1 MMKNL
6 ATSICLLLTFV
17 SPAFAQ
23 VPYTSDFYPLVV
35 GSKWTYRVIDLKAP
49 QTKADPKRKVVIE
62 VEREEPYIHKESKDG
77 KDTEKKYMGFILK
90 ATSGDKLT
98 RDHVIV
104 LEQGVHSIH
113 VAGTPILPPKLF
125 FKLGLKPGESWTT
138 DSVGGN
144 TILKGTS
151 TVNQVVVDLPK
162 LGKRD
167 AFLISYSNDKKGD
180 QRQEIDYWFVQGIG
194 MVKQRVMTK
203 NHEIV
208 LELENYEKAK

>member
-1 MMKNL
+1 MLKSL
-6 ATSICLLLTFV
+6 ATSICLLLAFV
-17 SPAFAQ
+17 RLAVAQ

-49 QTKADPKRKVVIE
+49 QAKGDPKRKVVIE
-62 VEREEPYIHKESKDG
+62 VEREEGYTYKESKDG

-104 LEQGVHSIH
+104 LEQGVHRIH
-113 VAGTPILPPKLF
+113 VAGTPMTPPQLF
-125 FKLGLKPGESWTT
+125 FKLGLKPGESWPT
-138 DSVGGN
+138 DSASGN
-144 TILKGTS
+144 TIIKGTS

-167 AFLISYSNDKKGD
+167 AFLISYSNDKKGE

-194 MVKQRVMTK
+194 MVKHRVMTK